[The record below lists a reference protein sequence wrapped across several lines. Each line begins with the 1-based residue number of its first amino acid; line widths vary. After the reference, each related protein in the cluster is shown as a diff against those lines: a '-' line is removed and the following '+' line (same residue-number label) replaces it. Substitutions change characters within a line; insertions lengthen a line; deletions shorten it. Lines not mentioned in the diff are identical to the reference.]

1 MTLTRSTL
9 RHKQAGSALVI
20 SLIMLT
26 AVTFLAIISME
37 NSSLQLKM
45 VGNSQKSEAVFQAAL
60 SELEAQ
66 FSESNEFGDTE
77 DTLYEAMTSFTTDAD
92 GNFLSTPVG
101 ADRITSGSY
110 ADLDTNV
117 VYAGDPTTH
126 INRTFN
132 GDTSASK
139 FQRREF
145 TFNTEA
151 DINDRFTSD
160 QSMGFSRLIPVL

>member
-1 MTLTRSTL
+1 MKMTYRNPNPLQS
-9 RHKQAGSALVI
+9 GSALVV

-37 NSSLQLKM
+37 SSSLQLKM
-45 VGNSQKSEAVFQAAL
+45 VGNSQKSETVFQSAL

-66 FSESNEFGDTE
+66 FSESNEYGDTE
-77 DTLYEAMTSFTTDAD
+77 DTLYEAMTSFTTDANGD
-92 GNFLSTPVG
+92 FLSTPID
-101 ADRITSGSY
+101 ADRITSGTY
-110 ADLDTNV
+110 TNLDTQV
-117 VYAGDPTTH
+117 IYAGDPTTH

-139 FQRREF
+139 FQRRKF

-151 DINDRFTSD
+151 DINDRFTSE